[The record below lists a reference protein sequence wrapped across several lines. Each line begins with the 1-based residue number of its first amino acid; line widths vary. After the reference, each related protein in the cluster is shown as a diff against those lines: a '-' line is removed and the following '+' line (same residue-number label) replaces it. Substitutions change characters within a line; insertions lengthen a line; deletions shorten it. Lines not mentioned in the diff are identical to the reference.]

1 MKREIC
7 FDTETTGFDPNEGD
21 RLVEIGCVELIDGRI
36 TDRQCHIYINPERDV
51 PQDAVDVHGL
61 TTEFLS
67 DKPVF
72 KEVAKDF
79 LEFIGDDSILVAH
92 NAQFDMKFINFE
104 LKKAGFALPKN
115 VVVDSL
121 AIAKKKF
128 PGQKNNLD
136 VLCKRFGVDSSKR
149 VKHGALLDAELLAD
163 VYIELLGGAQDAMF
177 KSDNNF
183 IGTDGHF
190 GYSSELFAKVLQK
203 AQEGVLVEN
212 RKFPILDNELETHKK
227 FIEKSI
233 KESFWEYN

>member
-21 RLVEIGCVELIDGRI
+21 RLVEIGCVEIIDGRI
-36 TDRQCHIYINPERDV
+36 TDKQCHIYINPERDV
-51 PQDAVDVHGL
+51 PQEAVDVHGL

-72 KEVAKDF
+72 KDIAQDF
-79 LEFIGDDSILVAH
+79 LDFIGENSILVAH

-104 LKKAGFALPKN
+104 LEKAGFSLPKN
-115 VVVDSL
+115 EVVDSL

-177 KSDNNF
+177 K
-183 IGTDGHF
+183 TDINLLGENSNF
-190 GYSSELFAKVLQK
+190 GYSSNLFEQILQK
-203 AQEGVLVEN
+203 AQEKVLFKSREFQIN
-212 RKFPILDNELETHKK
+212 DTELQAHKE
-227 FIEKSI
+227 FIAKSI
-233 KESFWEYN
+233 KESFWEN